1 MLQIAFSPIYEY
13 PLPKGHRFPMDKY
26 SLIPQQLI
34 YEGTVQDKQFFHPD
48 PISEEIILLT
58 HSAKYWED
66 LKNQTLSEK
75 EIRAIGFPMTPLL
88 VERGRHIAAGTL
100 QCVEYAIKHGIS
112 MNAAGG
118 THHAFKEKGEGFC
131 VFNDIAIAANYL
143 IHSNKFNNILIVD
156 LDVHQ
161 GNGSASIFNGQ
172 GQVFTFSMHGAKNY
186 PFRKE
191 ASHLD
196 IGLPDGTE
204 DEAYLKILFN
214 ILPRVIDQHRP
225 ELIFYQAGVDI
236 LTTDRLGRLS
246 VSREG
251 CRKRDKFVMEICKK
265 NKIPLVVTMGGG
277 YSPQLSHIIEAHANT
292 FRTATEVYF

>member
-34 YEGTVQDKQFFHPD
+34 YEGTVQEKQFFHPD

-58 HSAKYWED
+58 HSAEYWED

-100 QCVEYAIKHGIS
+100 QCVEYAVKHGIS

-204 DEAYLKILFN
+204 DDAYLKILFN

-251 CRKRDKFVMEICKK
+251 CRKRDKYVMEICRK

>member
-58 HSAKYWED
+58 HTAKYWED

-246 VSREG
+246 ISREG
-251 CRKRDKFVMEICKK
+251 CRKRDKYVMEICKK

>member
-26 SLIPQQLI
+26 SLIPQQLM
-34 YEGTVQDKQFFHPD
+34 YEGTVLEKQFFHPD

-58 HSAKYWED
+58 HSARYWED

-100 QCVEYAIKHGIS
+100 QCVDYAIKHGVS

-118 THHAFKEKGEGFC
+118 THHAFREKGEGFC

-143 IHSNKFNNILIVD
+143 IHSNIFNNILIVD

-161 GNGSASIFNGQ
+161 GNGSASIFSGQ
-172 GQVFTFSMHGAKNY
+172 GKVFTFSMHGAKNY

-196 IGLPDGTE
+196 MGLPDGTE

-214 ILPRVIDQHRP
+214 ILPRVIDQQRP

-251 CRKRDKFVMEICKK
+251 CRKRDKYVMEMCKK
-265 NKIPLVVTMGGG
+265 NNIPLVVTMGGG

>member
-225 ELIFYQAGVDI
+225 EIIFYQAGVDI

>member
-34 YEGTVQDKQFFHPD
+34 YEGTVQEKQFFHPD

-100 QCVEYAIKHGIS
+100 QCVEYAVKHGIS

-131 VFNDIAIAANYL
+131 VFNDIAIAANHL

-204 DEAYLKILFN
+204 DDAYLKILFN

-251 CRKRDKFVMEICKK
+251 CRKRDKYVMEICKK

>member
-143 IHSNKFNNILIVD
+143 IHSTKFNNILIVD

-225 ELIFYQAGVDI
+225 EIIFYQAGVDI

-251 CRKRDKFVMEICKK
+251 CRKRDKYVMEICKK

>member
-131 VFNDIAIAANYL
+131 VFNDIAIAANHL

-204 DEAYLKILFN
+204 DKAYLKILFN

-251 CRKRDKFVMEICKK
+251 CRKRDKYVMEICKK

>member
-34 YEGTVQDKQFFHPD
+34 YEGTVQEKQFFHPD

-100 QCVEYAIKHGIS
+100 QCVEYAVKQGIS

-214 ILPRVIDQHRP
+214 ILPRVIDQHQP

-251 CRKRDKFVMEICKK
+251 CRKRDKYVMEMCKK

>member
-118 THHAFKEKGEGFC
+118 THHSFKEKGEGFC

-225 ELIFYQAGVDI
+225 EIIFYQAGVDI

-251 CRKRDKFVMEICKK
+251 CRKRDKYVMEICKK

>member
-1 MLQIAFSPIYEY
+1 
-13 PLPKGHRFPMDKY
+13 
-26 SLIPQQLI
+26 
-34 YEGTVQDKQFFHPD
+34 
-48 PISEEIILLT
+48 
-58 HSAKYWED
+58 
-66 LKNQTLSEK
+66 
-75 EIRAIGFPMTPLL
+75 MTPLL

-204 DEAYLKILFN
+204 DDAYLKILFN

-251 CRKRDKFVMEICKK
+251 CRKRDKYVMEICKN

>member
-58 HSAKYWED
+58 HTAKYWED

-131 VFNDIAIAANYL
+131 VFNDIAIAANHL

-251 CRKRDKFVMEICKK
+251 CRKRDKYVMEICKK

>member
-131 VFNDIAIAANYL
+131 VFNDIAIAANHL

-251 CRKRDKFVMEICKK
+251 CRKRDKYVMEICKK

>member
-34 YEGTVQDKQFFHPD
+34 YEGTVQEKQFFHPD

-100 QCVEYAIKHGIS
+100 QCVEYAVKHGIS

-172 GQVFTFSMHGAKNY
+172 GQVFTFSMHGSKNY

-204 DEAYLKILFN
+204 DDAYLKILFN

-251 CRKRDKFVMEICKK
+251 CRKRDKYVMEICKK

>member
-1 MLQIAFSPIYEY
+1 
-13 PLPKGHRFPMDKY
+13 MDKY

-34 YEGTVQDKQFFHPD
+34 YEGTVQDKQFFHPN

-131 VFNDIAIAANYL
+131 VFNDIAIAANHL

-225 ELIFYQAGVDI
+225 EIIFYQAGVDI

-251 CRKRDKFVMEICKK
+251 CRKRDKYVMEICKK

>member
-34 YEGTVQDKQFFHPD
+34 YEGTVQEKQFFHPD

-100 QCVEYAIKHGIS
+100 QCVEYSVKQGIS

-143 IHSNKFNNILIVD
+143 IHSNRFNNILIVD

-204 DEAYLKILFN
+204 DDAYLKILFN

-251 CRKRDKFVMEICKK
+251 CRKRDKYVMEICKK

>member
-225 ELIFYQAGVDI
+225 EIIFYQAGVDI

-251 CRKRDKFVMEICKK
+251 CRKRDKYVMEICKK

>member
-34 YEGTVQDKQFFHPD
+34 YEGTVQDKQFFHPN

-118 THHAFKEKGEGFC
+118 THHSFKEKGEGFC
-131 VFNDIAIAANYL
+131 VFNDIAIAANHL

-225 ELIFYQAGVDI
+225 EIIFYQAGVDI

-251 CRKRDKFVMEICKK
+251 CRKRDKYVMEICKK

>member
-26 SLIPQQLI
+26 SLIPQQLL
-34 YEGTVQDKQFFHPD
+34 YEGTVQEKQFFHPD

-204 DEAYLKILFN
+204 DDAYLKILFN

-251 CRKRDKFVMEICKK
+251 CRKRDKYVMEICKN

>member
-100 QCVEYAIKHGIS
+100 QCVEYAVKHGIS

-131 VFNDIAIAANYL
+131 VFNDIAIAANHL

-251 CRKRDKFVMEICKK
+251 CRKRDKYVMEICKK

>member
-1 MLQIAFSPIYEY
+1 M
-13 PLPKGHRFPMDKY
+13 
-26 SLIPQQLI
+26 
-34 YEGTVQDKQFFHPD
+34 
-48 PISEEIILLT
+48 T

-131 VFNDIAIAANYL
+131 VFNDIAIAANHL

-251 CRKRDKFVMEICKK
+251 CRKRDKYVMEICKK

>member
-58 HSAKYWED
+58 HSEKYWED

-204 DEAYLKILFN
+204 DDAYLKILFN

-251 CRKRDKFVMEICKK
+251 CRKRDKYVMEICKN

>member
-100 QCVEYAIKHGIS
+100 QCVEYAIKHGVS

-131 VFNDIAIAANYL
+131 VFNDIAIAANHL

-204 DEAYLKILFN
+204 DEAYLEILFN

-251 CRKRDKFVMEICKK
+251 CRKRDKYVMEICKK

-277 YSPQLSHIIEAHANT
+277 YSPQLSLIIEAHANT

>member
-100 QCVEYAIKHGIS
+100 QCVEYAIKHSIS

-204 DEAYLKILFN
+204 DEAYLKILFD

-251 CRKRDKFVMEICKK
+251 CRKRDKYVMEICKK

>member
-131 VFNDIAIAANYL
+131 VFNDIAIAANHL

-191 ASHLD
+191 TSHLD

-251 CRKRDKFVMEICKK
+251 CRKRDKYVMEICKK

-277 YSPQLSHIIEAHANT
+277 YSPHLSHIIEAHANT

>member
-34 YEGTVQDKQFFHPD
+34 YEGTVQEKQFFHPD

-131 VFNDIAIAANYL
+131 VFNDIAIAANHL

-251 CRKRDKFVMEICKK
+251 CRKRDKYVMEICKK

>member
-131 VFNDIAIAANYL
+131 VFNDIAIAANHL

-172 GQVFTFSMHGAKNY
+172 GQVFTFSMHGSKNY

-251 CRKRDKFVMEICKK
+251 CRKRDKYVMEICKK

>member
-34 YEGTVQDKQFFHPD
+34 YEGTVQEKQFFHPD

-100 QCVEYAIKHGIS
+100 QCVEYAVKHGIS

-204 DEAYLKILFN
+204 DDAYLKILFN

-251 CRKRDKFVMEICKK
+251 CRKRDKYVMEICKK

>member
-34 YEGTVQDKQFFHPD
+34 YEGTVQDKQFFHPN

-225 ELIFYQAGVDI
+225 EIIFYQAGVDI

-251 CRKRDKFVMEICKK
+251 CRKRDKYVMEICKK

>member
-1 MLQIAFSPIYEY
+1 
-13 PLPKGHRFPMDKY
+13 MDKY

-34 YEGTVQDKQFFHPD
+34 YEGTVQDKQFFHPN

-118 THHAFKEKGEGFC
+118 THHSFKEKGEGFC
-131 VFNDIAIAANYL
+131 VFNDIAIAANHL

-225 ELIFYQAGVDI
+225 EIIFYQAGVDI

-251 CRKRDKFVMEICKK
+251 CRKRDKYVMEICKK

>member
-34 YEGTVQDKQFFHPD
+34 YEGTVQDKQFFHPN

-100 QCVEYAIKHGIS
+100 QCVEYALKHGIS

-225 ELIFYQAGVDI
+225 EIIFYQAGVDI

-251 CRKRDKFVMEICKK
+251 CRKRDKYVMEICKK

>member
-131 VFNDIAIAANYL
+131 VFNDIAIAANHL

-172 GQVFTFSMHGAKNY
+172 GQVFTFSIHGAKNY

-251 CRKRDKFVMEICKK
+251 CRKRDKYVMEICKK

>member
-118 THHAFKEKGEGFC
+118 THHSFKEKGEGFC
-131 VFNDIAIAANYL
+131 VFNDIAIAANHL

-225 ELIFYQAGVDI
+225 EIIFYQAGVDI

-251 CRKRDKFVMEICKK
+251 CRKRDKYVMEICKK

>member
-131 VFNDIAIAANYL
+131 VFNDIAIAANHL
-143 IHSNKFNNILIVD
+143 IHSNKLIVD

-251 CRKRDKFVMEICKK
+251 CRKRDKYVMEICKK

>member
-251 CRKRDKFVMEICKK
+251 CRKRDKYVMKICKK

>member
-34 YEGTVQDKQFFHPD
+34 YEGTVQEKQFFHPD

-58 HSAKYWED
+58 HTAKYWED

-246 VSREG
+246 ISREG
-251 CRKRDKFVMEICKK
+251 CRKRDKYVMEICKK